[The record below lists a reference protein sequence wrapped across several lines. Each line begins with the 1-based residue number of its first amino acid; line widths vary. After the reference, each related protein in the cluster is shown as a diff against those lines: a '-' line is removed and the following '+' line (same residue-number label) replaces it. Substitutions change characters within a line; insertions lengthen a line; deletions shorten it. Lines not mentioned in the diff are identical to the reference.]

1 MDMVRRSSRAYRA
14 SQTQSTSS
22 QNSASSSRPDRATRS
37 RFKSDSPEKF
47 IPSNSLPLES
57 QKDGVIQAQD
67 TASIQTRRKRGRS
80 EDQRDKLSRI
90 QDSQSYNLN
99 KSDYAGEDDEAVRC
113 ICGLDEYPGPPKL
126 EEENKSRAQE
136 SVQDPLIF
144 VTDAAEHLAGFF
156 LQCDV
161 CKVWQHGG
169 CVGIKNEGSS
179 PEEYFCERCR
189 KDLHKI
195 FTASN
200 GQRYSHYL
208 PLHQNV
214 ARIGS
219 RSNLLS
225 KEEIK
230 SPSGVKSGRLS
241 SLQSANAKRR
251 STMNSRDAAYD
262 EEEQISKAI
271 EASKDVKN
279 IENNYV
285 NSRRGKRSRSDSG
298 DKPNISKR
306 QRTKSTS
313 LSPSPSFESNLTLQR
328 RESSE
333 GVHGGLTASKRTRSI
348 GPKNVK
354 EIDHIDEKENF
365 RLDALDKR
373 HLKSDQRRVNDPET
387 AKEIQGIIKNPSYK
401 NNNNNNICNITG
413 LSAITTP
420 QDTLEPSNTPQ
431 ATVTENLFP
440 NQNSTLVKKGGRP
453 SNSRRGK
460 SGKNQYTKDR
470 DLQDR
475 DDHSIQRS
483 QSHDTSKTDDNV
495 HISSNKVFTSDSR
508 VGRFKGNLNKIT
520 LTDMKKRVAAIL
532 DFISLT
538 QLEMANE
545 LISRTSGD
553 SSWDQ
558 VNRMPETLP
567 DSIASNE
574 KNSEYG
580 SRDINGDATCPTKEF
595 QDLSCRDMMDVLTKK
610 LILWQKEFLA

>member
-1 MDMVRRSSRAYRA
+1 MDMLRRSSRAYRA
-14 SQTQSTSS
+14 SQTQSTSTHT
-22 QNSASSSRPDRATRS
+22 SASSSRADRATRS

-47 IPSNSLPLES
+47 IPSNSLPQEL
-57 QKDGVIQAQD
+57 QKDYVIQAQD
-67 TASIQTRRKRGRS
+67 TASIPTRRKRGRT
-80 EDQRDKLSRI
+80 EDQRDKLSRT

-113 ICGLDEYPGPPKL
+113 ICGLDDYPGPPKL
-126 EEENKSRAQE
+126 EEESKSRAQE

-156 LQCDV
+156 LQCDI

-208 PLHQNV
+208 PLNQSM
-214 ARIGS
+214 ARLGS

-225 KEEIK
+225 KEEIR
-230 SPSGVKSGRLS
+230 SPRVIKSGRSS

-279 IENNYV
+279 VENNCL
-285 NSRRGKRSRSDSG
+285 NSRRCKRSRSVSG
-298 DKPNISKR
+298 DKPNTSKR

-313 LSPSPSFESNLTLQR
+313 LSPSPSYESNLALQR
-328 RESSE
+328 CESSE
-333 GVHGGLTASKRTRSI
+333 SAHGGLTASKRTRSL
-348 GPKNVK
+348 GPKNVT

-365 RLDALDKR
+365 RSDALEKR
-373 HLKSDQRRVNDPET
+373 SLKSDQRRVNDPGT
-387 AKEIQGIIKNPSYK
+387 AKEIQGSIKNPSSK
-401 NNNNNNICNITG
+401 NNNNNSNITG
-413 LSAITTP
+413 FSPNSTP
-420 QDTLEPSNTPQ
+420 QDTLEPSIASQ
-431 ATVTENLFP
+431 STVIENLYP
-440 NQNSTLVKKGGRP
+440 NQNSASVKKGGRP

-475 DDHSIQRS
+475 DDHSVQRS

-495 HISSNKVFTSDSR
+495 YLSCNKVFTSDPK
-508 VGRFKGNLNKIT
+508 VGRYKGNLSKIT

-532 DFISLT
+532 DFISRT
-538 QLEMANE
+538 QLEMADE

-553 SSWDQ
+553 SSWDL
-558 VNRMPETLP
+558 VSRMPESLP
-567 DSIASNE
+567 DSITSNE
-574 KNSEYG
+574 KNSQNG
-580 SRDINGDATCPTKEF
+580 STDIDGDATCPTKEF

-610 LILWQKEFLA
+610 LIMWQKEFLA

>member
-1 MDMVRRSSRAYRA
+1 MDMLRRSSRAYRA
-14 SQTQSTSS
+14 SQTQSTSIHT
-22 QNSASSSRPDRATRS
+22 SASSSRADRATRS

-47 IPSNSLPLES
+47 IPSNSLPLEL
-57 QKDGVIQAQD
+57 QKDCVIQVQD
-67 TASIQTRRKRGRS
+67 TASIPTRRKRGGT
-80 EDQRDKLSRI
+80 EDQRVKLSRI

-113 ICGLDEYPGPPKL
+113 ICGLDDYPGPPKL
-126 EEENKSRAQE
+126 EEETKSRAQE

-195 FTASN
+195 LTASN

-208 PLHQNV
+208 PLNQSM
-214 ARIGS
+214 ARLGS

-230 SPSGVKSGRLS
+230 SPRVIKSGRSS

-279 IENNYV
+279 VENNCL
-285 NSRRGKRSRSDSG
+285 NSRRCKRSRSDSG

-313 LSPSPSFESNLTLQR
+313 LSPSPSCESNLALQR
-328 RESSE
+328 CESSE
-333 GVHGGLTASKRTRSI
+333 SVHGGLTASKRTRSL
-348 GPKNVK
+348 GPKNAT

-365 RLDALDKR
+365 RSDALEKR
-373 HLKSDQRRVNDPET
+373 NLKSDQRRVNDPWT
-387 AKEIQGIIKNPSYK
+387 AKEIQGSFKNPSNK
-401 NNNNNNICNITG
+401 NNNNNSNITG
-413 LSAITTP
+413 LSANTTP
-420 QDTLEPSNTPQ
+420 QDTLEHSIASQP
-431 ATVTENLFP
+431 TVIENSYP
-440 NQNSTLVKKGGRP
+440 NQNSASVKKGGRP

-470 DLQDR
+470 DLQNR
-475 DDHSIQRS
+475 DDHSVQRS

-495 HISSNKVFTSDSR
+495 YISSNKVFTSDPK
-508 VGRFKGNLNKIT
+508 VGRYKGNLSKIT

-532 DFISLT
+532 DFISRT
-538 QLEMANE
+538 QLEMADE

-553 SSWDQ
+553 SSWDL
-558 VNRMPETLP
+558 VSRMPETLP
-567 DSIASNE
+567 DSITGNE
-574 KNSEYG
+574 KNSQNG
-580 SRDINGDATCPTKEF
+580 STDIDRDATCSTKEF

-610 LILWQKEFLA
+610 LIMWQKEFLA